1 MADSAH
7 VPKEAKRAAR
17 NEQVNIYIYACCAAA
32 AAMQCEGT
40 KTPPAPALK
49 KPSETGRLLLIE
61 SGAPGGGG
69 MSRCLSSPGAV
80 ERKERKGGKGLW
92 YGSSS
97 RALDVGLLGV

>member
-69 MSRCLSSPGAV
+69 D
-80 ERKERKGGKGLW
+80 E
-92 YGSSS
+92 
-97 RALDVGLLGV
+97 

>member
-7 VPKEAKRAAR
+7 AQKKPI
-17 NEQVNIYIYACCAAA
+17 EQLGTNRYIYIYIYIYACCAAA

-69 MSRCLSSPGAV
+69 
-80 ERKERKGGKGLW
+80 
-92 YGSSS
+92 
-97 RALDVGLLGV
+97 